1 MAYINRNQTFEQVR
15 HPNVGH
21 RLQQQLAQQKQEAL
35 VPLQPNPQQAPVLA
49 PPVLGILPFG
59 TPPALPAYAA
69 QQPEQQRRRVD
80 PRLLEEAA
88 ARQQALAEGKITP
101 QKTVINPDAD
111 WLRGLPPTM
120 QDMRVPEPH
129 QTPRTSPEATPVLSP
144 ARKETAGRPMHA
156 TGDQSLW
163 DLHDLPAPTRTVD
176 FYELPTDTPIVV
188 QNQQRLAKVG
198 NEIVRVKN
206 HPEDHV
212 PTVMER
218 FEALALQQQK
228 ESGAKS
234 KKLPKDRD
242 AEERSITPRR
252 SSRSKKPTEIYQ
264 AGLNSMQTSSNPRV
278 TRLASFSS

>member
-1 MAYINRNQTFEQVR
+1 SDR
-15 HPNVGH
+15 HH
-21 RLQQQLAQQKQEAL
+21 
-35 VPLQPNPQQAPVLA
+35 
-49 PPVLGILPFG
+49 
-59 TPPALPAYAA
+59 
-69 QQPEQQRRRVD
+69 
-80 PRLLEEAA
+80 
-88 ARQQALAEGKITP
+88 ALAEFKLTP
-101 QKTVINPDAD
+101 HKTVINPDAN
-111 WLRGLPPTM
+111 WLQGLPTTM
-120 QDMRVPEPH
+120 QDMGVSEPN
-129 QTPRTSPEATPVLSP
+129 QNPRTSPEATPIRSS
-144 ARKETAGRPMHA
+144 ARKETAGMPMYA

-234 KKLPKDRD
+234 TASPG
-242 AEERSITPRR
+242 ACTPCSGYVAFWHPP
-252 SSRSKKPTEIYQ
+252 SSPGLCSPT
-264 AGLNSMQTSSNPRV
+264 A
-278 TRLASFSS
+278 